1 MKTNFHLFSKGFI
14 SCLLLISSFQLHAQD
29 IPSTILNK
37 ETYNAPTFSDL
48 NVSRRVD
55 GVAQLRWNSYPEDQ
69 LPTYFIEHSIDG
81 IHFNAIGQLVA
92 ERKGGAFDFLHKEV
106 VKGFNYY
113 RLRVSAA
120 DGTSSYSGIQK
131 LFCTRVKQVLRIF
144 PNIAIGTANLL
155 FDANDGEE
163 MQVKILDM
171 NGKAICEN
179 VVRFQSQIARLAVQ
193 DLDRGLYTLVVK
205 RENGEQLRS
214 KLLVAF

>member
-1 MKTNFHLFSKGFI
+1 MKTNFHLFSKGLI
-14 SCLLLISSFQLHAQD
+14 SCQFIISAFLLHAQD
-29 IPSTILNK
+29 IPSTFLNK
-37 ETYNAPTFSDL
+37 ETNYAPTFSDL

-55 GVAQLRWNSYPEDQ
+55 GAAQLRWNSYPEDN

-81 IHFNAIGQLVA
+81 IHFNTIGQQAA
-92 ERKGGAFDFLHKEV
+92 ERKGGTFDFLHKEV
-106 VKGFNYY
+106 VKGLNYY

-131 LFCTRVKQVLRIF
+131 LFCTRSKQALRIF
-144 PNIAIGTANLL
+144 PNITIGTANLL

-163 MQVKILDM
+163 MQVRIFDLT
-171 NGKAICEN
+171 GRAICEN
-179 VVRFQSQIARLAVQ
+179 VVRFQSQIARLGVQ
-193 DLDRGLYTLVVK
+193 DLDRGLYTVVVK